1 MRPIWCRC
9 QSGATVEAGRAG
21 HRGPCAF
28 SGSALTV
35 STLAQLVL
43 SGILIGSVYALMS
56 IGLTLIFGVLRI
68 VNFAHGE
75 FLMIAMYGAW
85 AFSKVFGL
93 NPYVAAVAIVP
104 AMFLFGAIVY
114 RLIVSPALDKPHLVV
129 VFATMALSI
138 LLQNAALMAMSAD
151 LRDIPPIFARSVTLG
166 PIHLTVE
173 LLLGFLITILC
184 TVALQ
189 WIIKKT
195 YLGKA
200 IRATVQDGEAAML
213 MGIPVPR
220 IFLITFAAGS
230 ALVGLAGCVMMPL
243 FSVFPSVGLNFVL
256 IAFVIVVLG
265 GMGSIEGALLGGVC
279 IGVVQSLSS
288 YYIAAVFGQLFFFVL
303 FLVVMIFRPNGL
315 LGQQGAATIGM
326 NE

>member
-1 MRPIWCRC
+1 MSTIL
-9 QSGATVEAGRAG
+9 QLLVSGV
-21 HRGPCAF
+21 
-28 SGSALTV
+28 
-35 STLAQLVL
+35 
-43 SGILIGSVYALMS
+43 LIGSVYALMS

-85 AFSKVFGL
+85 AISHWLGL
-93 NPYVAAVAIVP
+93 NPYAAAIAVVP
-104 AMFLFGAIVY
+104 AMFLFGTLVY
-114 RLIVSPALDKPHLVV
+114 YLVISPGLDKPHLVV

-138 LLQNAALMAMSAD
+138 FLQNAALMLMTAD
-151 LRDIPPIFARSVTLG
+151 LRDVPPIFARSIAIG
-166 PIHLTVE
+166 PIYIKGE
-173 LLLGFLITILC
+173 LLLGFVITLAC
-184 TVALQ
+184 TAALQ
-189 WIIKKT
+189 WMIKRT

-213 MGIPVPR
+213 MGIAVPR
-220 IFLITFAAGS
+220 IFLITFAVGS
-230 ALVGLAGCVMMPL
+230 ALVGLAACVMLPL
-243 FSVFPSVGLNFVL
+243 FSVFPTVGLNFVL

-279 IGVVQSLSS
+279 VGVVQSISG
-288 YYIAAVFGQLFFFVL
+288 YYVAPAFGQLFFFLL

-315 LGQQGAATIGM
+315 LGQKGAAMLGV

>member
-1 MRPIWCRC
+1 M
-9 QSGATVEAGRAG
+9 
-21 HRGPCAF
+21 
-28 SGSALTV
+28 
-35 STLAQLVL
+35 STLGQLIISGVL
-43 SGILIGSVYALMS
+43 VGGIYALMS

-85 AFSKVFGL
+85 AITRLLGL
-93 NPYVAAVAIVP
+93 NPYIAAIAIVP

-114 RLIVSPALDKPHLVV
+114 RLIISPALDKPHLLV

-138 LLQNAALMAMSAD
+138 FIQNAALMIMTAD
-151 LRDIPPIFARSVTLG
+151 LLDVPPIFGRSLTIG
-166 PIHLTVE
+166 PIYIKVE
-173 LLLGFLITILC
+173 LLLGFIITILC
-184 TVALQ
+184 TVGLQ
-189 WIIKKT
+189 WMIRTT

-220 IFLITFAAGS
+220 IFLITFAVGS
-230 ALVGLAGCVMMPL
+230 ALVGLAACVMMPL
-243 FSVFPSVGLNFVL
+243 FSVFPTVGLNFVL

-265 GMGSIEGALLGGVC
+265 GMGSIEGALLGGICV
-279 IGVVQSLSS
+279 GVVQSLSS
-288 YYIAAVFGQLFFFVL
+288 YYVAPAFGQLFFFVL
-303 FLVVMIFRPNGL
+303 FLLVMIFRPNGL
-315 LGQQGAATIGM
+315 LGQKGAATIGI